1 MDPPVGQTLFDRPLR
16 GVQQFGFDTRSAEA
30 AINNVAS
37 PVRRRSTSGEIPSDT
52 TGVADALEYDFE
64 PIEYTDGLDSSH
76 CIFTENQ
83 TGGSHQRTS
92 WSGPKLELRGRTLSI
107 ASLVNWSGYK
117 RGKHRIACEAELQV
131 TERRVDPCIIEIHT
145 DFQLFAAG
153 VTIAS
158 CI

>member
-76 CIFTENQ
+76 
-83 TGGSHQRTS
+83 
-92 WSGPKLELRGRTLSI
+92 WYGRRMEST
-107 ASLVNWSGYK
+107 A
-117 RGKHRIACEAELQV
+117 RAH
-131 TERRVDPCIIEIHT
+131 PCCN
-145 DFQLFAAG
+145 LKAWA
-153 VTIAS
+153 
-158 CI
+158 